1 MKDVYWKKM
10 FRFRYQIYYLYC
22 CYRQVLWTNR
32 IVKIVSAFL
41 SSSAIAAWASYA
53 NLAFLWGLIIVVSQV
68 ASVVYEFLPYKKRA
82 EALVALINQYELLAI
97 QVEKTWWEINMDE
110 SISDKEINNLI
121 AKYETQWT
129 MFGNKALG
137 NDDLPQNGKFKTT
150 STKKAKEYFATNLV
164 GVAENEKE

>member
-1 MKDVYWKKM
+1 M

-22 CYRQVLWTNR
+22 CYRRVLWTNR

-41 SSSAIAAWASYA
+41 SSAAIAAWANWT

-68 ASVVYEFLPYKKRA
+68 ASAVYEFLPYKKRA

-97 QVEKTWWEINMDE
+97 QVEKKWREIDMDE
-110 SISDKEINNLI
+110 SISDKEINDLI
-121 AKYETQWT
+121 AEYDTQWT

-137 NDDLPQNGKFKTT
+137 NDDLPQNEKFKDKA
-150 STKKAKEYFATNLV
+150 TKKAKEYFACNLAGEV
-164 GVAENEKE
+164 GNEKE